1 MKNILKRVSICLMV
15 LILSL
20 VAFKGIAKENNS
32 ENMDPI
38 IRELIEK
45 DYDSLEIKD
54 KKQLFNNGELDSL
67 NKVIVYEKAKS
78 GELHINS
85 KQGEILIDEYTKVM
99 EKEMKNILNLT
110 FINNYL
116 ENKNI
121 DINFSDIFEENN
133 RDIIENTTKILIDD
147 YRNMDE
153 LEKNE
158 VKIFLENY
166 SENAFGL
173 INGLYND
180 LPK

>member
-1 MKNILKRVSICLMV
+1 MKNIIKKVSICLMV
-15 LILSL
+15 LLLSL

-45 DYDSLEIKD
+45 DYDSLEIKE
-54 KKQLFNNGELDSL
+54 KKQLFNNEELDSL
-67 NKVIVYEKAKS
+67 NKVIVYEKSKS
-78 GELHINS
+78 GKLHINS
-85 KQGEILIDEYTKVM
+85 NQGETLIDGYTKAI

-110 FINNYL
+110 FIKNYL

-121 DINFSDIFEENN
+121 SIDFSDIFEENN
-133 RDIIENTTKILIDD
+133 RDIIESITKILIDD
-147 YRNMDE
+147 YKNMDE
-153 LEKNE
+153 FEKNE

-173 INGLYND
+173 INGLYNEF
-180 LPK
+180 PK

>member
-1 MKNILKRVSICLMV
+1 MKNIIKKISICLIV

-45 DYDSLEIKD
+45 DYNSLEIKD
-54 KKQLFNNGELDSL
+54 KKQLFKNEELDSL

-85 KQGEILIDEYTKVM
+85 NQGEILIDEYTKVI

-110 FINNYL
+110 FIKNYL

-133 RDIIENTTKILIDD
+133 RDIIENITKILIDD
-147 YRNMDE
+147 YKNMDE
-153 LEKNE
+153 FEKNE
-158 VKIFLENY
+158 VKNFLENY

-173 INGLYND
+173 INDLYNE
-180 LPK
+180 L

>member
-1 MKNILKRVSICLMV
+1 MKNIIKKISICLMI
-15 LILSL
+15 LILSF

-38 IRELIEK
+38 IRKLIEK
-45 DYDSLEIKD
+45 DYNSLEIKD
-54 KKQLFNNGELDSL
+54 KKQLFKNEELDSL

-85 KQGEILIDEYTKVM
+85 NQGEILIDEYTKVI

-121 DINFSDIFEENN
+121 DIDFSAIFEENN
-133 RDIIENTTKILIDD
+133 RDIIENITKILIDD
-147 YRNMDE
+147 YKNMDE
-153 LEKNE
+153 FEKNE

-173 INGLYND
+173 INSLYNE